1 MFVKN
6 DESFVCVNC
15 HKKVPKLYY
24 TSRDH
29 CNSCLFSL
37 HVDLFPGD
45 RLNKCKGILRPINI
59 IETSNKG
66 KVIVY
71 KCLKCGQE
79 VKNIVAEDDDKN
91 KIYEIVKRYSEGKF
105 K

>member
-6 DESFVCVNC
+6 DESFICVNC
-15 HKKVPKLYY
+15 NKEVPKLHY

-37 HVDLFPGD
+37 HVDIFPGD
-45 RLNKCKGILRPINI
+45 RSNDCKGKLVPINVE
-59 IETSNKG
+59 ETSKKG

-71 KCLKCGQE
+71 KCSKCGQE
-79 VKNIVAEDDDKN
+79 VRNIVAEDDDKN
-91 KIYEIVKRYSEGKF
+91 KIYEIVKKYSEGKI
-105 K
+105 